1 MVSMES
7 CLAGVIAA
15 GVNNDYI
22 GKACIGHD
30 LKTVRSK
37 LAEHIFR
44 INGILGTAKGYRAD
58 L

>member
-1 MVSMES
+1 MKEVSTTIHTVKLS
-7 CLAGVIAA
+7 
-15 GVNNDYI
+15 VNNDYI